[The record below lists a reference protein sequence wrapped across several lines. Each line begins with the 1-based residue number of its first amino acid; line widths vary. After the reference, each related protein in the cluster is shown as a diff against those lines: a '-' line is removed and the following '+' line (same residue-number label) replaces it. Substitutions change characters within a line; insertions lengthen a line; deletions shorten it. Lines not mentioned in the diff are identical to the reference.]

1 MLANITEYK
10 STMYIVI
17 KVKWVKDTYTNMR
30 QAIQITYPHFH
41 NNIVKHQ
48 RQSNLQSNYNRCW
61 SAVTSNNW

>member
-30 QAIQITYPHFH
+30 QAI
-41 NNIVKHQ
+41 
-48 RQSNLQSNYNRCW
+48 
-61 SAVTSNNW
+61 